1 MLVSAIAA
9 LAGCALFDGA
19 SFTVPA
25 FALAF
30 VGGAFLTMPAGKTHR
45 CADP

>member
-1 MLVSAIAA
+1 MLVSARAA
-9 LAGCALFDGA
+9 LAGCAFFDGA
-19 SFTVPA
+19 SSSVAA

-30 VGGAFLTMPAGKTHR
+30 AGGAFLTMPAKTHR